1 MEISQESIAI
11 STELS
16 QQRPPIPPIPPA
28 PNPSPPLA
36 PSPPPSLLSP
46 SSNTAASRLILKPVA
61 PSKRQLPERPISHIN
76 NNSNIANAFI
86 PQELAEIIA
95 TRQRRERA
103 WHARLIICTTVISS
117 LDSSLA
123 NFTEEIEIE
132 EAVALKSFL
141 RQAVANFAAA
151 DSPPP
156 PPSVPTHTR
165 PHKGNG
171 KGKDKENNITK
182 KVAVATPKVTPSQ
195 VSIRASLKEVEQ
207 SRTLPSNNNSWATVV
222 CNGRKKARIAHSQDP
237 QVNNKIRGT
246 QKVSVKEK
254 PATTAADKRLFVR
267 LPVEHEWRKLSPAGI
282 REVIV
287 KKLMISPTL
296 IGKIKPV
303 RSEFALT
310 PSRTEARDII
320 LNAGNG
326 LFLSGA
332 KLEPATNWVT
342 VLIPTVPYKIR
353 KQQGEVEISSSLLS
367 DEIERVCSVRPAHVK
382 LYGGNKPEAPHRT
395 WIAFFET
402 APRNGFR
409 VFNESGI
416 ARNFKK
422 PQPLE
427 FCKRCNGHHPAKNCS
442 RAPSCGNCGSTNHSE
457 SVCMAASKCKN
468 CVGPHRS
475 DSRRCLAR
483 STRSGAPTKE
493 QMRSYR
499 QAGDREYLAV
509 HRARAAEENADTVN
523 CTNAN
528 LTDSQGSENTIITDN
543 IQASPVENST
553 DDARRL

>member
-1 MEISQESIAI
+1 MEISQESIAL

-16 QQRPPIPPIPPA
+16 QQPPPIPQIPPA
-28 PNPSPPLA
+28 PNPSSPLA

-46 SSNTAASRLILKPVA
+46 SSNTAASRQILKPVA

-76 NNSNIANAFI
+76 NNSNIVNAFI

-117 LDSSLA
+117 LDSTLA

-151 DSPPP
+151 DSPSP
-156 PPSVPTHTR
+156 PPSVPAHTL

-171 KGKDKENNITK
+171 KGKDKVNNITK

-222 CNGRKKARIAHSQDP
+222 RNGRKKARIAHSQDP

-254 PATTAADKRLFVR
+254 PATTAADKD
-267 LPVEHEWRKLSPAGI
+267 W
-282 REVIV
+282 
-287 KKLMISPTL
+287 
-296 IGKIKPV
+296 KIKPV
-303 RSEFALT
+303 RSGFALT
-310 PSRTEARDII
+310 SSRTEARDII

-332 KLEPATNWVT
+332 KLEPATNWVS

-367 DEIERVCSVRPAHVK
+367 DKIERLCSVRPAHVK

-409 VFNESGI
+409 VFDESGI

-422 PQPLE
+422 PQSLE
-427 FCKRCNGHHPAKNCS
+427 FCKRCNGHRPAKNCS

-457 SVCMAASKCKN
+457 SVCMAATKCRN
-468 CVGPHRS
+468 CGGPHRS

-483 STRSGAPTKE
+483 PTRSGAPTKE

-509 HRARAAEENADTVN
+509 HRARAAEENADTVK

-528 LTDSQGSENTIITDN
+528 PTDSQGSKNTIITDN